1 MLYITK
7 TAVSKLWLWHFW
19 HSADVSESTLVIWVI
34 LNPFLGLLF
43 AAFACE
49 AKKHLFLPSDPGSL
63 KQTLGRYRTRSKQVT
78 FFFLSFSFFFT
89 TADGLTEIAGAS
101 RVTTADRSLQAV
113 AHTTWTACSC
123 TLVCMCVYEHA
134 WFCCTWSAAIKAYY
148 QSKNI
153 IKVCIL
159 NKWFY

>member
-1 MLYITK
+1 MALALLAFSGCIWK
-7 TAVSKLWLWHFW
+7 
-19 HSADVSESTLVIWVI
+19 HSCHMGDTES
-34 LNPFLGLLF
+34 FLGLLF
-43 AAFACE
+43 TAFACE

-78 FFFLSFSFFFT
+78 FFFLKFFFLFFFYYGWWS
-89 TADGLTEIAGAS
+89 DRNRRGVKSHRSRQIASGCGTHHLNCLHMYA
-101 RVTTADRSLQAV
+101 
-113 AHTTWTACSC
+113 
-123 TLVCMCVYEHA
+123 CVYVYVCEHA